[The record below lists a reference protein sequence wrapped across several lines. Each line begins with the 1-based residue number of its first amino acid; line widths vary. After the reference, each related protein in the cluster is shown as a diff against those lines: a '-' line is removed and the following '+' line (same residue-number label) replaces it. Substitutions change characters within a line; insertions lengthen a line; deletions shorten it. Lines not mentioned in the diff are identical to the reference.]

1 MNPDD
6 RLIALVA
13 AHNPVPDP
21 EVLSPNEREAAD
33 ELRRRIRSGPPPRRG
48 SARRYLLV
56 AAAAVLPVAAVL
68 GLALGIHSLRHLAP
82 AAAAGPPQT
91 ILVIGSDHRA
101 GTPFKDV
108 NTDTIML
115 VRLDPNS
122 KTIKVLSVPRDLKVE
137 IPHGGTTVASKLNA
151 VYFYGGPS
159 LLTKVLQQQV
169 FPGLKVDHVVDF
181 NFAGFEKIIDAIGC
195 VYADIDHRYYNN
207 TAVTNYSSIDIEPGY
222 QKLCG
227 ADALSFVRFRHTD
240 SDIVRDARA
249 QDFIRW
255 AKGQFSRDRML
266 SDEGTLLRIFG
277 ENATT
282 DHNLHTTDGV
292 INLFKLVA
300 SSLGRPVQPIPFPAI
315 ELPCGGTTE
324 PCYITATR
332 TAEDAAYEQFVTPTT
347 APDAAATSTAPASD
361 SAPPTSKGLVAD
373 PADGQSQ
380 AAALR
385 GSGLPVY
392 YPRVIRAGSRY
403 CSSSAGNCPLEVA
416 DPHAYPRAYR
426 IDAGG
431 RSYPAYRMTLV
442 TRPSL
447 GDYYGVQGTT
457 WTNPPILNRPTRTEI
472 VDGKRLLEFFNGGK
486 LSLVAW
492 KTSGAAYWVSNT
504 LTDSIPAG
512 QLLAIAASL
521 QPAQ

>member
-1 MNPDD
+1 MSHDD
-6 RLIALVA
+6 PLTTLVA
-13 AHNPVPDP
+13 ARNPVPDP
-21 EVLSPNEREAAD
+21 EALSPADRDLAD
-33 ELRRRIRSGPPPRRG
+33 EIRRRVRSAPPRRRA
-48 SARRYLLV
+48 SERRYLLV

-68 GLALGIHSLRHLAP
+68 VVALGVHTLRHLTP
-82 AAAAGPPQT
+82 AALSGRPQT

-115 VRLDPNS
+115 IRLDPNS
-122 KTIKVLSVPRDLKVE
+122 KTIKVLSLPRDLKVK
-137 IPHGGTTVASKLNA
+137 IPQGGAPLTDKLNTA
-151 VYFYGGPS
+151 YFYGGPG
-159 LLTKVLQQQV
+159 LLIKILQQQV

-181 NFAGFEKIIDAIGC
+181 NFAGFEKIVDAVGC

-207 TAVTNYSSIDIEPGY
+207 TALTNYSSIDIEPGY

-240 SDIVRDARA
+240 SDIVREARA

-255 AKGQFSRDRML
+255 AKTQFTRDTIL
-266 SDEGTLLRIFG
+266 SHEDALLRILG

-300 SSLGRPVQPIPFPAI
+300 STLGRPLEQIPFPAVTA
-315 ELPCGGTTE
+315 PCGG
-324 PCYITATR
+324 PKSPLACYLTATPA
-332 TAEDAAYEQFVTPTT
+332 AEAAAYQQFMTP
-347 APDAAATSTAPASD
+347 AIAVPRAAAAAAATPATA
-361 SAPPTSKGLVAD
+361 GLAAD
-373 PADGQSQ
+373 PADGQAQ
-380 AAALR
+380 AAALT
-385 GSGLPVY
+385 GVGLAVL
-392 YPRVIRAGSRY
+392 YPGLVEAGSHY
-403 CSSSAGNCPLEVA
+403 CLGRAGNCPLEKA
-416 DPHAYPRAYR
+416 DPGAYPRGYR

-431 RSYPAYRMTLV
+431 RSYAAYRMTLV
-442 TRPSL
+442 VNPSL
-447 GDYYGVQGTT
+447 GEYYGVQGTT
-457 WTNPPILNRPTRTEI
+457 WTDPPILAHPTRSQV
-472 VDGKRLLEFFNGGK
+472 VDGKRLLEFYNGGK
-486 LSLVAW
+486 LSLVGW

-521 QPAQ
+521 RPAS